1 MSHDDVISSTTN
13 DNEPPPLLQ
22 SIEDTCGL
30 LGVGTAENIL
40 PVNPVLPVG
49 EGLRVMACT
58 SHDQHTGQLGT
69 GYDLESTD
77 NASQ

>member
-1 MSHDDVISSTTN
+1 VSNDDVISSTTN

-22 SIEDTCGL
+22 SIDDICGS
-30 LGVGTAENIL
+30 LGGGTGGNIL
-40 PVNPVLPVG
+40 PVNPVG

-69 GYDLESTD
+69 GYDLASED
-77 NASQ
+77 KASQ

>member
-22 SIEDTCGL
+22 SIDDTCGS
-30 LGVGTAENIL
+30 LGAGTVGNIL
-40 PVNPVLPVG
+40 PVNPAFPVG

-58 SHDQHTGQLGT
+58 SHDQHAGQLGT
-69 GYDLESTD
+69 GYDFESAD

>member
-1 MSHDDVISSTTN
+1 MSQEDVISSTIN

-22 SIEDTCGL
+22 STEDTCGL
-30 LGVGTAENIL
+30 SGRGAAGNIL
-40 PVNPVLPVG
+40 LGNPVFPVG

-69 GYDLESTD
+69 GYDFESKHK
-77 NASQ
+77 ASQ